1 MFVKWLPDVKSDR
14 KEWRHRMRGGMTGLK
29 RPHEYGFEC
38 FWQKGES
45 KLSFN
50 SISFR
55 LITLTSFILTQ
66 CPTPQLLISISFKNI
81 VDSSL
86 LLSLVQPRAPR
97 MDVRVDCPRTAVPV
111 RWGLVYFSKV
121 SGPFWR
127 SEMWKLGTERRVGI
141 LIFPANEII
150 DIIKGS
156 FESKLSTISGE
167 LKTLFRNRLFI
178 TDWWTSNRNRF
189 Q

>member
-1 MFVKWLPDVKSDR
+1 MV
-14 KEWRHRMRGGMTGLK
+14 WRHGMRRGMK
-29 RPHEYGFEC
+29 RQLMNMGFEC

-45 KLSFN
+45 KLSFY

-86 LLSLVQPRAPR
+86 LWSLVQPRAPW

-111 RWGLVYFSKV
+111 RWGLVYFPKV
-121 SGPFWR
+121 AGPFWR
-127 SEMWKLGTERRVGI
+127 FEMWKLGTERRVGI

-178 TDWWTSNRNRF
+178 TDWWTPNRNRF